1 MMRKSYAIGSD
12 EWYSIDVTLDP
23 FGMSYADILVFG
35 SKGKPKA
42 HSFSDRD
49 VRKLLKTILRDM
61 DLYHVKLA
69 NVIRFKTEY
78 IERALECGCAENC
91 TQSNRKGQS

>member
-1 MMRKSYAIGSD
+1 MMRRSYAIGAD

-35 SKGKPKA
+35 SKGRPKA

-49 VRKLLKTILRDM
+49 LRKLLKMILCDM
-61 DLYHVKLA
+61 DMYHVKLA

-78 IERALECGCAENC
+78 IEHALECGCAENR
-91 TQSNRKGQS
+91 TKSNRKGRS